1 METMRSPS
9 PGRRAPTCRRR
20 RRNRSLP
27 SHPHASSSDGIV
39 SSMPSLQALSGV
51 LATYI
56 VGNIFLT
63 SMCPPA
69 CTIPP
74 FDLAD
79 REHTRRLFHDLY
91 RGFPA
96 RPLKRTQG
104 RRNST
109 AYSILISTRTGP
121 VPFAFGTRPIS
132 IFHPTHVGRAKRNPA
147 RRGQSRFHPTH
158 AGRARHRTTKLCSS
172 SLQRARRIFRRS

>member
-1 METMRSPS
+1 MRSPS

-56 VGNIFLT
+56 GGNTFLT
-63 SMCPPA
+63 STRPPA
-69 CTIPP
+69 CTMPP

-109 AYSILISTRTGP
+109 AYSTLISTRTGP
-121 VPFAFGTRPIS
+121 APFAFGTRPIS
-132 IFHPTHVGRAKRNPA
+132 MVHPP
-147 RRGQSRFHPTH
+147 H

-172 SLQRARRIFRRS
+172 SLQHARQIFRRS